1 MALCAMPRRNTAAGG
16 ARRSG
21 GRPQCRG
28 AQTPRRGENGDYASL
43 RSRAWHQGRRRRVF
57 YARTVVSLPL
67 WAVFAVSF
75 GSPTLAFLGVL
86 VAQLVGR
93 KGAKE
98 LETRS
103 KREETMRNLR
113 WAAEL
118 AVSDDAAKSELGV
131 AQLIALGD
139 SDLLDEGQQLFVD
152 AALEAVVGDA
162 AEEVDAAG
170 PDVEVVRAS
179 EPLPLEEAPPE
190 DVSLETEGESEGAA
204 DG

>member
-1 MALCAMPRRNTAAGG
+1 M
-16 ARRSG
+16 
-21 GRPQCRG
+21 
-28 AQTPRRGENGDYASL
+28 
-43 RSRAWHQGRRRRVF
+43 
-57 YARTVVSLPL
+57 VSLPL

-75 GSPTLAFLGVL
+75 GSPLLAFLGVL

-118 AVSDDAAKSELGV
+118 AVSDDAAKSEAGV
-131 AQLIALGD
+131 TQLVALGD

-162 AEEVDAAG
+162 AEEVEAAG
-170 PDVEVVRAS
+170 PDAEVVRVS
-179 EPLPLEEAPPE
+179 EPLALEDAPPE
-190 DVSLETEGESEGAA
+190 HVSLTTERQSEGAA